1 MRARVR
7 HDRPVPRTVLVV
19 DDHPAFRATARM
31 LLDAAG
37 WEVVGEAADVAGA
50 LEAIGRLRPDVVLL
64 DVQLPDGDG
73 FEVLAALEAAAGPAP
88 AVVLVS
94 SRDRCDYG
102 ARIEESGARGFIAK
116 AELTGDA
123 LDEVL
128 A

>member
-1 MRARVR
+1 MR
-7 HDRPVPRTVLVV
+7 HDRPVARTVLVV

-31 LLDAAG
+31 LLEAAG
-37 WEVVGEAADVAGA
+37 WDVTGEAEDVAGA
-50 LEAIGRLRPDVVLL
+50 LEAIGRLHPQVVLL

-73 FEVLAALEAAAGPAP
+73 FDVLAALAGAGPGP
-88 AVVLVS
+88 SPDVVLVS

-102 ARIEESGARGFIAK
+102 DRIEASGARGFIAK
-116 AELTGDA
+116 AELTGEA